1 MKVKNFILIL
11 SLLALAGCKTG
22 KTATSAN
29 LTDTREAYDSFNRVS
44 LLTASGSQM
53 GAAGTTSSIST
64 HKDLC
69 IAP

>member
-53 GAAGTTSSIST
+53 GASRYHFLDIYSQRS
-64 HKDLC
+64 LY
-69 IAP
+69 